1 LVKTTQGRKAFVSK
15 LKNMN
20 EKLRWFL
27 IETELGYNQS
37 IERYEQIR
45 DTKTEAEFEEKLLPV
60 HLIET

>member
-1 LVKTTQGRKAFVSK
+1 
-15 LKNMN
+15 MN